1 MFSHIK
7 PQPIMLQQK
16 CTVRQNNHLKLANIL
31 QVKNNTTS
39 LKNFQPPSVSQVFQ
53 LDFLF
58 PAKMVSHLKLAK
70 NVNFEKNVLSIFS
83 KTVKM
88 VFDNFDLSIFSKT
101 VKMVFDKFEKIS
113 RATQT

>member
-1 MFSHIK
+1 M
-7 PQPIMLQQK
+7 
-16 CTVRQNNHLKLANIL
+16 
-31 QVKNNTTS
+31 
-39 LKNFQPPSVSQVFQ
+39 SQVFQ

-88 VFDNFDLSIFSKT
+88 VFD
-101 VKMVFDKFEKIS
+101 KFEKIS
-113 RATQT
+113 RPHKIEKKSDCKKREQALLTLKKEYIF